1 MPLSREE
8 VQHLA
13 LLVRL
18 GLSEEEVETFRHQL
32 SQVLDH
38 FRILQELD
46 TTDVPPTA
54 HVLPLTNVMRDD
66 VPATSLPVEE
76 VLANA
81 PQREGDYFR
90 VRAVLEE

>member
-18 GLSEEEVETFRHQL
+18 GLSEEEMETFRHQL

-38 FRILQELD
+38 FRVLQELD
-46 TTDVPPTA
+46 TEDVPPTS

-66 VPATSLPVEE
+66 VPAPSLPVEE

>member
-18 GLSEEEVETFRHQL
+18 GLNEEELETFRNQL

-46 TTDVPPTA
+46 TTDMPPTA

-66 VPATSLPVEE
+66 VPAPSLPVEE
-76 VLANA
+76 VMANA
-81 PQREGDYFR
+81 PQREGNYFR

>member
-66 VPATSLPVEE
+66 VPAPSLPVEE